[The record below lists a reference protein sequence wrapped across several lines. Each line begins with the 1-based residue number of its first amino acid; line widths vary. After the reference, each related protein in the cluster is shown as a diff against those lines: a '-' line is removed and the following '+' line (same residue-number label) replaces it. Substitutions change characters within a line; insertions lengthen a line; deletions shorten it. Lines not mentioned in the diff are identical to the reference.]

1 MKINLKNLESFL
13 KNNFKGNKFNFT
25 FREWDNSY
33 SIRKANQKN
42 VIAYYYINSQELV
55 ICK

>member
-13 KNNFKGNKFNFT
+13 KNNFKAKKFNFT

-33 SIRKANQKN
+33 SIRKSNQKN